1 MKKHEVE
8 KESSAAPSRRSFLNM
23 LWFSLGF
30 VALVEFI
37 TVTFAFL
44 RPGKSKVRRES
55 NDTILTG
62 GTVDQFLPNSVT
74 AFVRGR
80 FYLARLQ
87 DGGFLA
93 LSRKCTHLGCT
104 VPWVAKE
111 NRFICP
117 CHGSSF
123 DITGS
128 VISPPAPR
136 ALDMYP
142 VVIEN
147 DMVKVDIGNPLK
159 RNEFQADQVT
169 YPQGRG

>member
-1 MKKHEVE
+1 MKKQDDE
-8 KESSAAPSRRSFLNM
+8 KESSAIPSRRSFLNI
-23 LWFSLGF
+23 LWLSLGF

-37 TVTFAFL
+37 TVAFAFL
-44 RPGKSKVRRES
+44 RPDKAKARRERS
-55 NDTILTG
+55 DTIVTG
-62 GTVDQFLPNSVT
+62 GVLDQFIPNSVT

-80 FYLARLQ
+80 FYLARLE

-104 VPWVAKE
+104 VPWVVAE

-123 DITGS
+123 DITGN

-142 VVIEN
+142 VIIEN
-147 DMVKVDIGNPLK
+147 DIVKVDTGKPLK
-159 RNEFQADQVT
+159 RSEFRMEQVA
-169 YPQGRG
+169 YPKKT